1 METAVVRAVNRL
13 KGAFA
18 FCIMHENEADKI
30 IAVRKNAPLIIGL
43 GEGEN
48 FIASDVP
55 AIIGKAKQMIYL
67 DDNELAIV
75 RRDGV
80 SVKNFDGSVVLKKL
94 KI

>member
-1 METAVVRAVNRL
+1 
-13 KGAFA
+13 
-18 FCIMHENEADKI
+18 MHENEADKI

-80 SVKNFDGSVVLKKL
+80 SVKNFDGSVV
-94 KI
+94 